1 MMRFRT
7 RALALMTALLVVG
20 PPAMAGSPAA
30 FSGSEIQIIR
40 DYYAHAHEGAGDKK
54 SGKQKQGALPP
65 GIARNLA
72 RGKPL
77 PPGIAKKALPTDLSR
92 RLPPVRDGYERVV
105 IDGRVL
111 LVEIATQIVHDILVD
126 AFFS

>member
-1 MMRFRT
+1 
-7 RALALMTALLVVG
+7 MTALLVVG
-20 PPAMAGSPAA
+20 LPAMAGGLVA
-30 FSGSEIQIIR
+30 FNGAEIQIIR
-40 DYYAHAHEGAGDKK
+40 DYYAHAHDGAGSKHDGAGSKK

-77 PPGIAKKALPTDLSR
+77 PPGIAKKALPSDLSR

-111 LVEIATQIVHDILVD
+111 LVEIATQIVHDILAD
-126 AFFS
+126 ALSS